1 MIYKIRAIVDAEE
14 DVFRD
19 IALHSEST
27 LEDLHN
33 ALNQSFGFDGSEM
46 ATFYAADSDWNQ
58 GSEYPI
64 VDLGF
69 EDDTILMQDTPIGSI
84 LTKEQPK
91 LIYVYDLLQMWT
103 FFVELA
109 AVESED
115 NYNDLPQLLFSF
127 GELPAHAPEKQF
139 ESERGGKIMDDDSF
153 YGEEDDDLDDEFGDE
168 FDAFDDYSNDEFD
181 DY

>member
-64 VDLGF
+64 VDL
-69 EDDTILMQDTPIGSI
+69 
-84 LTKEQPK
+84 
-91 LIYVYDLLQMWT
+91 
-103 FFVELA
+103 
-109 AVESED
+109 
-115 NYNDLPQLLFSF
+115 
-127 GELPAHAPEKQF
+127 
-139 ESERGGKIMDDDSF
+139 
-153 YGEEDDDLDDEFGDE
+153 
-168 FDAFDDYSNDEFD
+168 
-181 DY
+181 